1 MIYADYNGSA
11 PLHPKVTE
19 YLINRIPNGPYANP
33 NAIHSMGRKMN
44 FGMEKCRTI
53 CANLLGAQ
61 VSQVSFNS
69 GASEGISHVFHS
81 VLSDRKDGKNIIITS
96 GIEHSAVLNACSYY
110 SENRGYKTLVVDTL
124 ESGVIDFKHY
134 TKLMK
139 EHKGKVALVSIMA
152 ANNETGVIQPYKEI
166 ATVSEEMGS
175 EFFCDT
181 TQYVGKTEFN
191 FKDSNVDYAVIS
203 GHKVGAIIGSG
214 ILLAKTNHQMKPLIF
229 GGAVQEYGIRGGT
242 QNYIGAETLAVAL
255 QAFESDKKELKRVS
269 ELRVQFEQNMK
280 KKYPGLYIVG
290 ENANRLA
297 NTTMVS
303 NPGIHGQAVQIEL
316 ESNDIF
322 VTTSSACSDNEPVTS
337 KVLKSMGIDDKV
349 GRGIIRI
356 SFCTGTTAQTYKQV
370 EEALTNAYEKLAKI
384 HSY

>member
-11 PLHPKVTE
+11 PLHPKVNE
-19 YLINRIPNGPYANP
+19 YLVKRIPEGPYANP

-44 FGMEKCRTI
+44 FGMEKCRMI
-53 CANLLGAQ
+53 CAKVLGAQ
-61 VSQVSFNS
+61 ANQVSFNS
-69 GASEGISHVFHS
+69 GASEGIAHIFHS

-96 GIEHSAVLNACSYY
+96 GIEHSAVVNACKYY
-110 SENRGYKTLVVDTL
+110 SENRGFKTITLNTL
-124 ESGVIDFKHY
+124 ESGVIDFDQYKN
-134 TKLMK
+134 LMQ
-139 EHKGKVALVSIMA
+139 EHKGKVALVAIMA
-152 ANNETGVIQPYKEI
+152 ANNETGVIQPYREI
-166 ATVSEEMGS
+166 AQISKEMGS

-181 TQYVGKTEFN
+181 TQYVGKIEFN
-191 FKDSNVDYAVIS
+191 FEESNIDYAVVS

-214 ILLAKTNHQMKPLIF
+214 ILLSKSHHQMKPLIF

-255 QAFESDKKELKRVS
+255 EAFQSDKKELDRVS
-269 ELRVQFEQNMK
+269 KLRVQFEQNMK
-280 KKYPGLYIVG
+280 KKFPELYIVG
-290 ENANRLA
+290 ESSNRLA
-297 NTTMVS
+297 TTTMIS

-337 KVLKSMGIDDKV
+337 KVLKAMGIDDKV

-356 SFCTGTTAQTYKQV
+356 SFCTGTTAEIYNQV
-370 EEALTNAYEKLAKI
+370 EEALTNAYKKLSKI
-384 HSY
+384 HTY